1 MKRWVEKQTL
11 AACAVLRAKKRVN
24 RRMWFIQQS
33 FSQKQHKHQMAV
45 VTKHEEAFNHDR
57 DYICRIQTALEP
69 FSSKSMSYFIER
81 WNFRK
86 NFGNSMA
93 NNHTARKQL
102 CGSVQSSTNNM
113 TTGKS
118 IKANSSRSTST
129 ATLALL
135 DIVNWTRQY
144 HNVHWN
150 QLILV
155 DTFRLNFSKTTKEK
169 KYCAG
174 LLFKNWATIWN
185 PQNQLAGIDT
195 GRSSRMKVCRAIWK
209 VRLIL

>member
-1 MKRWVEKQTL
+1 
-11 AACAVLRAKKRVN
+11 
-24 RRMWFIQQS
+24 
-33 FSQKQHKHQMAV
+33 MAV
-45 VTKHEEAFNHDR
+45 VTKHEEASNHDR

-69 FSSKSMSYFIER
+69 FSSKSMPYFIEW
-81 WNFRK
+81 WNFRN

-93 NNHTARKQL
+93 KNHTARKQL
-102 CGSVQSSTNNM
+102 CGSVQNSTNNM

-118 IKANSSRSTST
+118 IKANASRSTST

-135 DIVNWTRQY
+135 DIVNWTRPY

-155 DTFRLNFSKTTKEK
+155 DTFRLNFSKTTKGK
-169 KYCAG
+169 KCCAW
-174 LLFKNWATIWN
+174 LLFKNLAITWN
-185 PQNQLAGIDT
+185 PQNLLAGIDT